1 MRLLWFQ
8 NGPGIALGYLK
19 GGKPARSWT
28 SWLAGKLREE
38 YELHIAFIYPK
49 YHEPFD
55 YEGIRFHPICE
66 KHWKRAMLL
75 GRLPGGGIPDRR
87 IRERCLDLIGEVQP
101 DLVHIHGTENP
112 YITLLGHTE
121 VPVAVSIQ
129 GVVTVIRHKYLAGFG
144 RSYLGASNR
153 SLLHPVSLLTE
164 HSFRHGLRELGRMA
178 RREEECLARCRYVIG
193 RTDWDRR
200 VASILAP
207 DAAYFGHDDRILAAP
222 YYEARWQMPQE
233 GVPPVIHTTLT
244 NSYYK
249 GFETLCRALMLLRR
263 AGTEVRAQVAGLT
276 TTDSVYRITRR
287 MMGREFPAGQ
297 LDMLGSVAAA
307 ANVEHMRR
315 AGIYVLPSHIDN
327 NSNSLCEAMMLGMP
341 CIASF
346 VGGIGSVLHDGRDGL
361 AVQDGDPW
369 ALAGA
374 VKELLAN
381 PAEALRLAD
390 AARETAVER
399 HRPETIIRNLTR
411 IYRSIVHE

>member
-1 MRLLWFQ
+1 
-8 NGPGIALGYLK
+8 
-19 GGKPARSWT
+19 
-28 SWLAGKLREE
+28 
-38 YELHIAFIYPK
+38 
-49 YHEPFD
+49 
-55 YEGIRFHPICE
+55 
-66 KHWKRAMLL
+66 
-75 GRLPGGGIPDRR
+75 
-87 IRERCLDLIGEVQP
+87 
-101 DLVHIHGTENP
+101 
-112 YITLLGHTE
+112 
-121 VPVAVSIQ
+121 
-129 GVVTVIRHKYLAGFG
+129 
-144 RSYLGASNR
+144 
-153 SLLHPVSLLTE
+153 
-164 HSFRHGLRELGRMA
+164 
-178 RREEECLARCRYVIG
+178 
-193 RTDWDRR
+193 
-200 VASILAP
+200 
-207 DAAYFGHDDRILAAP
+207 
-222 YYEARWQMPQE
+222 MPQE

-249 GFETLCRALMLLRR
+249 GFETLCRALVLLRR

-361 AVQDGDPW
+361 TVQDGDPW

-399 HRPETIIRNLTR
+399 HRPEAIIRNLTR
-411 IYRSIVHE
+411 IYSSIVHE